1 MGYDILSNTT
11 QKSWSC
17 HHDWG
22 CFLDLA
28 EFFGWAPEHKG
39 CHYYIGNNYQKV
51 SDTDARAM
59 AKALNQAI
67 VYIQDVQ
74 HINMKHNGETLRT
87 FDVSDVT
94 HLCVLATL
102 ADAGG
107 FTIA

>member
-28 EFFGWAPEHKG
+28 AAFGWAPEQNG
-39 CHYYIGNNYQKV
+39 SHYYVGNNHQKV
-51 SDTDARAM
+51 TDTDARAM
-59 AKALNQAI
+59 AKALNLAI
-67 VYIQDVQ
+67 VYIEDVQ
-74 HINMKHNGETLRT
+74 PMNMKADGKTLRT
-87 FDVSDVT
+87 FDAADVT
-94 HLCVLATL
+94 HLRALAAL